1 MLEIPAL
8 ARYDIGYGVS
18 RIAGIYLKAG
28 EDKKAQELFD
38 HVRKE
43 ANAKIAFFESLPNG
57 KGYSIGADLATA
69 KNDLMMSLYNEASA
83 LGERGDK
90 AKALKVF
97 ETGYSPVLKK
107 FEALYKEV
115 IADGK
120 VDAAEQTKI
129 MNQFNYLDEMIGVA
143 AEIDTN
149 YAKTQQDLLYKMVGQ

>member
-1 MLEIPAL
+1 M
-8 ARYDIGYGVS
+8 
-18 RIAGIYLKAG
+18 
-28 EDKKAQELFD
+28 
-38 HVRKE
+38 
-43 ANAKIAFFESLPNG
+43 
-57 KGYSIGADLATA
+57 
-69 KNDLMMSLYNEASA
+69 
-83 LGERGDK
+83 
-90 AKALKVF
+90 F